1 MGIYYVDGAYV
12 DETAAVLP
20 VTDLAILRG
29 YGVFDFLRTYNGYPF
44 HLRAHAER
52 LRNSAAL
59 LGLECPWSVEE
70 LSSIVQTTLEKNGYP
85 ESNIRLLVTGGD
97 SEDNI
102 SPGPHPR
109 LLVMV
114 NPLKPYPEKWYSDG
128 VKIITA
134 RLNRYI
140 PGAKSIDY
148 IRAIMTLRDARAA
161 GAIESVY
168 VSPDDRALEG
178 TTSNLFIVSDGSVI
192 TPSDDIL
199 PGITRDV
206 LLDILKPDFEPAVRP
221 LTMQELTGADEVFM
235 SSSTKELVPVV
246 QVDERLIGD
255 RRPGPV
261 TRRIMEIF
269 RNYTANYGR

>member
-1 MGIYYVDGAYV
+1 MGIYYVDGVYV
-12 DETAAVLP
+12 DETAALLP
-20 VTDLAILRG
+20 VSDLAILRG

-44 HLRAHAER
+44 HLTAHAQR

-59 LGLECPWSVEE
+59 LGLDCPWSVEE

-85 ESNIRLLVTGGD
+85 ESNIRLLITGGD

-114 NPLKPYPEKWYSDG
+114 NPLKPYPETWYSDG

-134 RLNRYI
+134 RLNRFI

-168 VSPDDRALEG
+168 VSPDNRALEG
-178 TTSNLFIVSDGSVI
+178 TTSNLYIVSGGSVS
-192 TPSDDIL
+192 TPSNEIL

-206 LLDILKPDFEPAVRP
+206 LLDILKPQFEPEVRP
-221 LTMQELTGADEVFM
+221 VSMQELTGADEVFM

-246 QVDERLIGD
+246 QVDERQIGD
-255 RRPGPV
+255 GRPGPV

-269 RNYTANYGR
+269 RNYTDNYGR